1 MKNIL
6 FIVLGFI
13 LGIAITINSI
23 EVTAVNEQEE
33 VIVLTILGNDYV
45 YEYLVD

>member
-6 FIVLGFI
+6 FII
-13 LGIAITINSI
+13 LGIAIAINSI
-23 EVTAVNEQEE
+23 KVTAINEQEG

>member
-6 FIVLGFI
+6 FIVLG
-13 LGIAITINSI
+13 IAIAINSI
-23 EVTAVNEQEE
+23 EVTAVNKQEE
-33 VIVLTILGNDYV
+33 IIVLTILDNDYV

>member
-6 FIVLGFI
+6 FIVLG
-13 LGIAITINSI
+13 IAIAINSI
-23 EVTAVNEQEE
+23 EVTAVNKQER

>member
-6 FIVLGFI
+6 FIVLEI
-13 LGIAITINSI
+13 VIAINSI
-23 EVTAVNEQEE
+23 EVTVVNEQEGI
-33 VIVLTILGNDYV
+33 IVLTILDNDYV

>member
-6 FIVLGFI
+6 FIVLG
-13 LGIAITINSI
+13 IAIAINSI
-23 EVTAVNEQEE
+23 EVTAVNKQKGI
-33 VIVLTILGNDYV
+33 IVLTILGNDYV

>member
-6 FIVLGFI
+6 FIVLGI
-13 LGIAITINSI
+13 TIAINSI
-23 EVTAVNEQEE
+23 EVTAINEQEG

>member
-6 FIVLGFI
+6 FIVLG
-13 LGIAITINSI
+13 IAIAINSI
-23 EVTAVNEQEE
+23 EVTTVNEQEG
-33 VIVLTILGNDYV
+33 VITLTILGNDYV

>member
-6 FIVLGFI
+6 FIVLGI
-13 LGIAITINSI
+13 IVVINSI
-23 EVTAVNEQEE
+23 EVTAVNEQEG

>member
-13 LGIAITINSI
+13 LGIAVAINSI
-23 EVTAVNEQEE
+23 KVTAVNEQEG
-33 VIVLTILGNDYV
+33 VIALTILGNDYV

>member
-6 FIVLGFI
+6 FIVLG
-13 LGIAITINSI
+13 IAIVINSI
-23 EVTAVNEQEE
+23 EVTAVNEQEG

>member
-6 FIVLGFI
+6 FIVLG
-13 LGIAITINSI
+13 IAIAINSI
-23 EVTAVNEQEE
+23 EVTAVNEQKR

>member
-6 FIVLGFI
+6 FIVLG
-13 LGIAITINSI
+13 IAIAINSI
-23 EVTAVNEQEE
+23 EVTAVNEQEG
-33 VIVLTILGNDYV
+33 VIVLTILNNDYV

>member
-6 FIVLGFI
+6 FIVLE
-13 LGIAITINSI
+13 IAIAINSI
-23 EVTAVNEQEE
+23 EVTAVNEQEG

>member
-6 FIVLGFI
+6 FIVLG
-13 LGIAITINSI
+13 IAIAINSI
-23 EVTAVNEQEE
+23 EITAINEQEG

-45 YEYLVD
+45 YEYIID

>member
-6 FIVLGFI
+6 FII
-13 LGIAITINSI
+13 LGIAIAINSI
-23 EVTAVNEQEE
+23 EVTAVNEQEG
-33 VIVLTILGNDYV
+33 VIVLTILSNDYV

>member
-6 FIVLGFI
+6 FIVLG
-13 LGIAITINSI
+13 IAIAINSI
-23 EVTAVNEQEE
+23 EVTVVNEQEGI
-33 VIVLTILGNDYV
+33 IVLTILGNDYV

>member
-6 FIVLGFI
+6 FIVLG
-13 LGIAITINSI
+13 IAIAIAINSI
-23 EVTAVNEQEE
+23 EVTAVNEQEG
-33 VIVLTILGNDYV
+33 VITLTILGNDYI

>member
-6 FIVLGFI
+6 FIVLG
-13 LGIAITINSI
+13 IAIAINSI
-23 EVTAVNEQEE
+23 EVTAVNEQEG
-33 VIVLTILGNDYV
+33 VIVLTILSNDYV

>member
-6 FIVLGFI
+6 FIVLG
-13 LGIAITINSI
+13 IAIAINSI
-23 EVTAVNEQEE
+23 EVTAINEQEG
-33 VIVLTILGNDYV
+33 VIVLTILSNDYV

>member
-6 FIVLGFI
+6 FIVLG
-13 LGIAITINSI
+13 IAIAINSI
-23 EVTAVNEQEE
+23 KVTAVNKQKEI
-33 VIVLTILGNDYV
+33 IVLTILGNDYV

>member
-6 FIVLGFI
+6 FIV

-23 EVTAVNEQEE
+23 EVTAVNEQEG
-33 VIVLTILGNDYV
+33 VITLTILGNDYV
-45 YEYLVD
+45 YEYLVN

>member
-6 FIVLGFI
+6 FIVLGI
-13 LGIAITINSI
+13 TIAINSI
-23 EVTAVNEQEE
+23 EVTAVNEQEG
-33 VIVLTILGNDYV
+33 VIVLTIFGNDYV

>member
-6 FIVLGFI
+6 FIVLGI
-13 LGIAITINSI
+13 TIAINSI
-23 EVTAVNEQEE
+23 EVTAINEQEG

-45 YEYLVD
+45 YEYLID

>member
-13 LGIAITINSI
+13 LGIAIVINSI
-23 EVTAVNEQEE
+23 EVTAVNEQEG

>member
-1 MKNIL
+1 MKNIH

-13 LGIAITINSI
+13 LGITIAINSI
-23 EVTAVNEQEE
+23 EVTAVNKQKEI
-33 VIVLTILGNDYV
+33 IVLTILSNDYV

>member
-6 FIVLGFI
+6 FIVLG
-13 LGIAITINSI
+13 IAIAINSI
-23 EVTAVNEQEE
+23 EVTAVNKQEG

-45 YEYLVD
+45 YEYLID

>member
-6 FIVLGFI
+6 FIVLG
-13 LGIAITINSI
+13 IAIAINSI
-23 EVTAVNEQEE
+23 EVTAINEQEE

>member
-6 FIVLGFI
+6 FIVLG
-13 LGIAITINSI
+13 IAIAINSI
-23 EVTAVNEQEE
+23 EVTTVNEQEG

>member
-6 FIVLGFI
+6 FIVLGI
-13 LGIAITINSI
+13 VIAINSI
-23 EVTAVNEQEE
+23 EVTAVNEQEG